1 MRLLLRIWKPAAH
14 SRWVQKHAEAPSR
27 GNGSN
32 RTVFCL
38 WEGDLREGGGPTSSS
53 SRPCPSKPWGPTRP
67 SEGPAFP
74 QPCAPWKGPSQF
86 WGSAVI
92 IQTAKLSIL
101 ISMTNRQTSDH
112 FLVWLANRVKNKL
125 KASSDL
131 CDSYTFHCT
140 LMDGFIFL
148 TSVILLVRICC
159 PSRWKSDLT

>member
-1 MRLLLRIWKPAAH
+1 MQRHLPGEMAA
-14 SRWVQKHAEAPSR
+14 
-27 GNGSN
+27 
-32 RTVFCL
+32 T
-38 WEGDLREGGGPTSSS
+38 GPYSASDRVTFGKESVARRHRTSSS

-74 QPCAPWKGPSQF
+74 QPCAPWRGPSRF

-140 LMDGFIFL
+140 LMDGLIFL